1 MTGLSSAGSGALSGH
16 DAGTAQREQRR
27 ARREIEQQLR
37 DQREAP
43 RAAGDSPVG
52 DRPRAWRDDHALGRC
67 PDRLGGRHAPGR
79 SARPWHSDL
88 GDRGAAELLGAGG
101 LLSHRRRR
109 KPGVAVCAG
118 RRVSVT
124 GLEAQP
130 PHRLWADIRQQIVEA
145 PLPTPLRNRVLA
157 VFTALAEAEATVHG
171 TAVDAVHFHEVG
183 AVDALVDVVGVCAA
197 LEQLNP
203 ARICCSPLPAGRGTV
218 RTAHGLLPVPVP
230 AVLELARRYRVPLH
244 NSVDGPDGELVT
256 PTGLALM
263 AVLADDFAAPASF
276 TPANVGIGLGHRELD
291 RPNAGAAACL
301 RPLIKTARIKSWR
314 MLRDGSRLWCR
325 RLGWM
330 TPRRRIWRCSRN
342 ALREAG
348 AVDVAAHP
356 FGDEKRTMWPWGDR
370 PGGGGLRATTG
381 AAGLV
386 QRRQQHWSAGTPSG
400 PLVAPTPE
408 RMARYPLGHAPRQ
421 AGQAARWAANG
432 EA

>member
-1 MTGLSSAGSGALSGH
+1 MTTLWVDAPTGLAGDMLLAGLLDLGIPISA
-16 DAGTAQREQRR
+16 
-27 ARREIEQQLR
+27 I
-37 DQREAP
+37 EAP
-43 RAAGDSPVG
+43 LNS
-52 DRPRAWRDDHALGRC
+52 LGLEGCYRI
-67 PDRLGGRHAPGR
+67 DVEESR
-79 SARPWHSDL
+79 S
-88 GDRGAAELLGAGG
+88 GG
-101 LLSHRRRR
+101 LRGH
-109 KPGVAVCAG
+109 
-118 RRVSVT
+118 RVSVT

-145 PLPTPLRNRVLA
+145 PLPTPLINRVLA

-291 RPNAGAAACL
+291 RPNAVRL
-301 RPLIKTARIKSWR
+301 L
-314 MLRDGSRLWCR
+314 LGSAVQELADAPRWQSLVVQEAW
-325 RLGWM
+325 LDDA
-330 TPRRRIWRCSRN
+330 TPEDLALLTER
-342 ALREAG
+342 LREAG
-348 AVDVAAHP
+348 AVDVATHP
-356 FGDEKRTMWPWGDR
+356 LGMKKGRCGHGVIALVEDDCVDKLRQVWFNASSSIGLRERRQGRWLLPRRIGWLDTPWGM
-370 PGGGGLRATTG
+370 LRAKQVKRPDGRLTVKPEADDVESMSRRTDCSIAELR
-381 AAGLV
+381 AAV
-386 QRRQQHWSAGTPSG
+386 ATAPFISDTDWS
-400 PLVAPTPE
+400 
-408 RMARYPLGHAPRQ
+408 
-421 AGQAARWAANG
+421 W
-432 EA
+432 

>member
-1 MTGLSSAGSGALSGH
+1 MTTLWVDAPTGLAGDMLLAGLLDLGIPISA
-16 DAGTAQREQRR
+16 
-27 ARREIEQQLR
+27 I
-37 DQREAP
+37 EAP
-43 RAAGDSPVG
+43 LNS
-52 DRPRAWRDDHALGRC
+52 LGLEGCYRI
-67 PDRLGGRHAPGR
+67 DVEESR
-79 SARPWHSDL
+79 S
-88 GDRGAAELLGAGG
+88 GG
-101 LLSHRRRR
+101 LR
-109 KPGVAVCAG
+109 GQ
-118 RRVSVT
+118 RVSVT

-145 PLPTPLRNRVLA
+145 PLPTPLINRVLA

-291 RPNAGAAACL
+291 RPNAVRL
-301 RPLIKTARIKSWR
+301 L
-314 MLRDGSRLWCR
+314 LGSAVQELADAPRWQSLVVQEAW
-325 RLGWM
+325 LDDA
-330 TPRRRIWRCSRN
+330 TPEDLALLTER
-342 ALREAG
+342 LREAG
-348 AVDVAAHP
+348 AVDVATHP
-356 FGDEKRTMWPWGDR
+356 LGMKKGRCGHGVIALVEDDCVDKLRQVWFNASSSIGLRERRQGRWLLPRRIGWLDTPWGM
-370 PGGGGLRATTG
+370 LRAKQVKRPDGRLTVKPEADDVESMSRRTDCSIAELR
-381 AAGLV
+381 AAV
-386 QRRQQHWSAGTPSG
+386 ATAPFISDTDWS
-400 PLVAPTPE
+400 
-408 RMARYPLGHAPRQ
+408 
-421 AGQAARWAANG
+421 W
-432 EA
+432 